1 MTHCHLTLIKK
12 VRNLLGY
19 TLFQY
24 VKKLLTIKKMK
35 KTLDFYFGMCY
46 IVV

>member
-12 VRNLLGY
+12 VRNLPGY

-24 VKKLLTIKKMK
+24 VKKLLRMK
-35 KTLDFYFGMCY
+35 KNEKNA
-46 IVV
+46 